1 MKRRFKIIAFCLL
14 LSECVYSQ
22 NVLVDN
28 KGDTLVTIT
37 LEQMDNIY
45 IELMQKDSLMAQSE
59 ISRFKAL
66 KYVQLLDSAEKDIN
80 TLRMQLNIV
89 SSDYSSLLYV
99 SEKNKKKITRNRK
112 IALYGWAS
120 AILSGF
126 LLWATK

>member
-28 KGDTLVTIT
+28 NGDTLVAITIQ
-37 LEQMDNIY
+37 QMDDIY
-45 IELMQKDSLMAQSE
+45 VELIQKDSLMAQSE
-59 ISRFKAL
+59 ISRFKTL
-66 KYVQLLDSAEKDIN
+66 KYVQLLDSADKDIS
-80 TLRMQLNIV
+80 TLRIQLNIV

-99 SEKNKKKITRNRK
+99 SEQNKKKIKRNRK

-126 LLWATK
+126 LLWATN

>member
-1 MKRRFKIIAFCLL
+1 MKRRLKIILLFLL

-22 NVLVDN
+22 NVLIDN
-28 KGDTLVTIT
+28 SGDTLVTIT
-37 LEQMDNIY
+37 LKQMDKIY
-45 IELMQKDSLMAQSE
+45 IELLQKDSLMAQSE

-66 KYVQLLDSAEKDIN
+66 KYVQLLDSAEKDIS

-99 SEKNKKKITRNRK
+99 SEQNKNKIKRNRK

>member
-1 MKRRFKIIAFCLL
+1 
-14 LSECVYSQ
+14 
-22 NVLVDN
+22 
-28 KGDTLVTIT
+28 
-37 LEQMDNIY
+37 MDKIY
-45 IELMQKDSLMAQSE
+45 IELLQKDSLIAQSE

-80 TLRMQLNIV
+80 TLKMQVNIV

-99 SEKNKKKITRNRK
+99 NEKNKEKIKRNRK

-120 AILSGF
+120 AILSSF

>member
-1 MKRRFKIIAFCLL
+1 MKRRSKIIAFCLL

-22 NVLVDN
+22 NVLID
-28 KGDTLVTIT
+28 KSGDTLVTIT
-37 LEQMDNIY
+37 LQQMDNIY

-66 KYVQLLDSAEKDIN
+66 KYVQLLDSAEKDIS

-99 SEKNKKKITRNRK
+99 SEKNKKKIKRNRK

>member
-1 MKRRFKIIAFCLL
+1 MKRRSKIIAFCLL

-22 NVLVDN
+22 NVLVD
-28 KGDTLVTIT
+28 KSGDTLVTIT
-37 LEQMDNIY
+37 LQQMDNIY
-45 IELMQKDSLMAQSE
+45 IELIQKDSLMAQSE

-66 KYVQLLDSAEKDIN
+66 KYVQLLDSAEKDIS

-99 SEKNKKKITRNRK
+99 SEQNKKKIKRNRK

>member
-1 MKRRFKIIAFCLL
+1 MKRKYKIIAFCLL

-28 KGDTLVTIT
+28 DGDTLVTIT

-45 IELMQKDSLMAQSE
+45 IELLQKDSLMAQSE
-59 ISRFKAL
+59 ISRFKTL
-66 KYVQLLDSAEKDIN
+66 KYVQLLDSAEKDIS

-99 SEKNKKKITRNRK
+99 SEKNKKKIKRNRK

>member
-1 MKRRFKIIAFCLL
+1 MKRKYKIIAFCLL

-22 NVLVDN
+22 NVLIDN
-28 KGDTLVTIT
+28 SGDTLVTIT

-45 IELMQKDSLMAQSE
+45 IELLQKDSLMAQSE
-59 ISRFKAL
+59 ISRFKTL
-66 KYVQLLDSAEKDIN
+66 KYVQLLDSAEKDIS

-99 SEKNKKKITRNRK
+99 SEKNKKKIKRNRK

>member
-1 MKRRFKIIAFCLL
+1 
-14 LSECVYSQ
+14 
-22 NVLVDN
+22 
-28 KGDTLVTIT
+28 
-37 LEQMDNIY
+37 MDNIY

-66 KYVQLLDSAEKDIN
+66 KYVQLLDSAEKDIS

-99 SEKNKKKITRNRK
+99 SEQNKNKIKRNRK

>member
-1 MKRRFKIIAFCLL
+1 MKQRLNISLL
-14 LSECVYSQ
+14 FLLANVCVFSQ
-22 NVLVDN
+22 NVLIDN

-59 ISRFKAL
+59 ISRFKTL
-66 KYVQLLDSAEKDIN
+66 KYVQLLDSAEKDIS

-99 SEKNKKKITRNRK
+99 SEQNKKKIKRNRK

>member
-1 MKRRFKIIAFCLL
+1 MKRRSKIIAFCLL

-22 NVLVDN
+22 NVLVD
-28 KGDTLVTIT
+28 KSGDTLVTIT

-59 ISRFKAL
+59 ISRFKTL
-66 KYVQLLDSAEKDIN
+66 KYVQLLDSAEKDIS

-99 SEKNKKKITRNRK
+99 SEQNKKKIKRNRK
-112 IALYGWAS
+112 IAFYSILVSVCQA
-120 AILSGF
+120 AIISIL
-126 LLWATK
+126 

>member
-1 MKRRFKIIAFCLL
+1 
-14 LSECVYSQ
+14 
-22 NVLVDN
+22 
-28 KGDTLVTIT
+28 
-37 LEQMDNIY
+37 MDNIY
-45 IELMQKDSLMAQSE
+45 IELIQKDSLIAQSE

-89 SSDYSSLLYV
+89 SSDYSSLLCV
-99 SEKNKKKITRNRK
+99 SEKKIKRNRK

-126 LLWATK
+126 LLWATN

>member
-1 MKRRFKIIAFCLL
+1 MKRRSKIILFFLL

-22 NVLVDN
+22 NVLIDN
-28 KGDTLVTIT
+28 SGDTLVTIT

-66 KYVQLLDSAEKDIN
+66 KYVQLLDSAEKDIS

-99 SEKNKKKITRNRK
+99 SEQNKKKIKRNRK
-112 IALYGWAS
+112 IAFYSILVSVCQA
-120 AILSGF
+120 AIISIL
-126 LLWATK
+126 